1 VLRQYERSVI
11 ALEQARKM
19 MEEEIEQRKAVQQRL
34 EIEKEQQRR
43 LIQELEQTHR
53 QLLQSEK
60 LASIGQLAAGVAHE
74 INNPISFVHANLN
87 TLKRWVAQLL
97 EVIVAQEAVTGAPA
111 ASMLAPVS
119 QMAGE
124 LDLDYVRNDIMM
136 LVEESLEGA
145 VRVRQIVRDLRD
157 FSRPSG
163 DEWAMADLHAGL
175 ESTLNVVHNEIKY
188 KATVVREYGELPPIE
203 CNVAQL
209 NQVFMNLLVNA
220 AQAMR
225 EQGTITIRTSC
236 QGDSACIAVTDT
248 GAGIPEEILGRIFD
262 PFFTTKP
269 QGQGTGLGLSISHG
283 IVEHHRGRI
292 DVQSQPGQGSTFT
305 VVLPLRRGEG
315 KSAVVR

>member
-1 VLRQYERSVI
+1 
-11 ALEQARKM
+11 
-19 MEEEIEQRKAVQQRL
+19 
-34 EIEKEQQRR
+34 
-43 LIQELEQTHR
+43 
-53 QLLQSEK
+53 
-60 LASIGQLAAGVAHE
+60 
-74 INNPISFVHANLN
+74 
-87 TLKRWVAQLL
+87 
-97 EVIVAQEAVTGAPA
+97 
-111 ASMLAPVS
+111 
-119 QMAGE
+119 MAGE

-315 KSAVVR
+315 KSAVAR